1 MTSRGKP
8 RGNSLHLPKKNAMYT
23 TIEKGNA
30 TQTLTSACLLFLT
43 APNYAEHRKLTLAML
58 ALGVLL
64 GMLFMG

>member
-1 MTSRGKP
+1 
-8 RGNSLHLPKKNAMYT
+8 MYT

-43 APNYAEHRKLTLAML
+43 APNYAEHRKLTLSML